1 MSADQSA
8 AAAAPSESPP
18 RTQWFDLA
26 SILTCTLAW
35 GTTWYA
41 ITLQLGVV
49 DPVVSI
55 VYRFALASALLFGW
69 GALRGERLQ
78 LNRAQHLAALGV
90 GLFTFA
96 IDYAFVY
103 WAEERVTSA
112 VVAVVFAAMAFVNL
126 AVFRIAFGQRAPLM
140 AWGAAGLGVVGVAL
154 LSWEEIVA
162 ANMSARALTGVGL
175 TLAGVFAASIG
186 NIYARRGEMA
196 GAGVVAST
204 GWAMGYGAALLA
216 VFALAT
222 GKTWAFE
229 FTAPYIL
236 SLLHLSVVGSVIA
249 FALYYGL
256 ARRRGYA
263 TASYISALTPP
274 LAMFVS
280 AVFEAKSWGALA
292 LGGVVLVLLGQ
303 VLLLRSKRAA

>member
-1 MSADQSA
+1 MSAESA
-8 AAAAPSESPP
+8 TTPAMESPQ

-26 SILTCTLAW
+26 AIVVCTLAW
-35 GTTWYA
+35 GTTWFA
-41 ITLQLGVV
+41 ITKQLGVV

-55 VYRFALASALLFGW
+55 TYRFALAALLLFAW
-69 GALRGERLQ
+69 GAVRRERLS
-78 LNRAQHLAALGV
+78 LNPAQHLAAFGV
-90 GLFTFA
+90 GFFTFA
-96 IDYAFVY
+96 VDYSFVY

-126 AVFRIAFGQRAPLM
+126 VVFRVAFGQRAPLL
-140 AWGAAGLGVVGVAL
+140 AWSAAGLGVLGVGL
-154 LSWEEIVA
+154 LSWEEIISA
-162 ANMSARALTGVGL
+162 ELGARALAGVGL
-175 TLAGVFAASIG
+175 TLAGVFSAAIG
-186 NIYARRGEMA
+186 NVYARRGELA
-196 GAGVVAST
+196 GAGVIAST
-204 GWAMGYGAALLA
+204 GWSMAYGAAMLA
-216 VFALAT
+216 VFAIAT

-236 SLLHLSVVGSVIA
+236 SLLHLSLVGSVIA

-280 AVFEAKSWGALA
+280 ALFEDKSWGLFALS
-292 LGGVVLVLLGQ
+292 GVVLVLAGQ
-303 VLLLRSKRAA
+303 VLVLRSKRAA

>member
-1 MSADQSA
+1 MSANESA
-8 AAAAPSESPP
+8 ASLSVESPQ

-26 SILTCTLAW
+26 AIVVCTLAW
-35 GTTWYA
+35 GTTWFA
-41 ITLQLGVV
+41 ITKQLGVV

-55 VYRFALASALLFGW
+55 TYRFALAAALLFAW
-69 GALRGERLQ
+69 GALRRESLA
-78 LNRAQHLAALGV
+78 LNRAQHLAAFGV
-90 GLFTFA
+90 GFFTFA
-96 IDYAFVY
+96 VDYSFVY

-126 AVFRIAFGQRAPLM
+126 VVFRIAFGQRAPLL
-140 AWGAAGLGVVGVAL
+140 AWAAAGLGVLGVGS
-154 LSWEEIVA
+154 LSWDEIV
-162 ANMSARALTGVGL
+162 SAELGTRALTGIGL
-175 TLAGVFAASIG
+175 TLAGVFSAAIG
-186 NIYARRGEMA
+186 NVYARRGELA
-196 GAGVVAST
+196 GAGVIAST
-204 GWAMGYGAALLA
+204 GWAMAYGAAMLA
-216 VFALAT
+216 VFAVAT

-236 SLLHLSVVGSVIA
+236 SLLHLSLVGSVIA

-280 AVFEAKSWGALA
+280 ALFEDKSWGVFALS
-292 LGGVVLVLLGQ
+292 GVVLVLAGQ
-303 VLLLRSKRAA
+303 VLLLRSKRVA

>member
-1 MSADQSA
+1 MSAEQSA
-8 AAAAPSESPP
+8 TTISDATPP
-18 RTQWFDLA
+18 RTQWLDLA
-26 SILTCTLAW
+26 AIVVCTLAW
-35 GTTWYA
+35 GTTWFA

-55 VYRFALASALLFGW
+55 TYRFALAAALLFAW
-69 GALRGERLQ
+69 GALRRERLM
-78 LNRAQHLAALGV
+78 LSRAQHLAAFGV

-96 IDYAFVY
+96 IDYSFVY

-112 VVAVVFAAMAFVNL
+112 VVAVVFAAMAFMNL
-126 AVFRIAFGQRAPLM
+126 VVFRFVFGQRAPLM
-140 AWGAAGLGVVGVAL
+140 AWAAAGLGVIGVAL
-154 LSWEEIVA
+154 LSWEEIA
-162 ANMSARALTGVGL
+162 SANMSTRALAGIGL
-175 TLAGVFAASIG
+175 TLAGVFSAAIG
-186 NIYARRGEMA
+186 NVYARRGELA
-196 GAGVVAST
+196 GAGVIAST
-204 GWAMGYGAALLA
+204 GWAMAYGAALLA
-216 VFALAT
+216 IFAVAT
-222 GKTWAFE
+222 GKAWAFE
-229 FTAPYIL
+229 FTAPYVL

-274 LAMFVS
+274 LAMLVS
-280 AVFEAKSWGALA
+280 ATLEDKSWGLFA

>member
-1 MSADQSA
+1 MSAEQSA
-8 AAAAPSESPP
+8 ATISDKTAP
-18 RTQWFDLA
+18 RAQWFDLV
-26 SILTCTLAW
+26 SIIVCTLAW
-35 GTTWYA
+35 GTTWFA

-55 VYRFALASALLFGW
+55 TYRFAFAALLLFAW
-69 GALRGERLQ
+69 GALRRERLM
-78 LNRAQHLAALGV
+78 LNRAQHFAAFGV

-126 AVFRIAFGQRAPLM
+126 AVFRVAFGQRAPLL
-140 AWGAAGLGVVGVAL
+140 AWAAAGLGVIGVGL
-154 LSWEEIVA
+154 LSWEEIVTS
-162 ANMSARALTGVGL
+162 NMSQRALAGIGL
-175 TLAGVFAASIG
+175 TLAGVFAAAIG
-186 NIYARRGEMA
+186 NVYARRGELA
-196 GAGVVAST
+196 GAGVIAST

-216 VFALAT
+216 IFAVAT

-229 FTAPYIL
+229 FTTPYIL

-280 AVFEAKSWGALA
+280 AMLEDKSWGLLA
-292 LGGVVLVLLGQ
+292 LGGIVLVLMGQ
-303 VLLLRSKRAA
+303 VLLLRSKSAA

>member
-1 MSADQSA
+1 MSADESA
-8 AAAAPSESPP
+8 TTPTAESPQ
-18 RTQWFDLA
+18 RTQWIDLA
-26 SILTCTLAW
+26 AIVVCTLAW
-35 GTTWYA
+35 GTTWFA
-41 ITLQLGVV
+41 ITKQLGVV

-55 VYRFALASALLFGW
+55 AYRFALAAALLFAW
-69 GALRGERLQ
+69 GTLRRERLT
-78 LNRAQHLAALGV
+78 LNRAQHLAAFGV

-96 IDYAFVY
+96 IDYSFVY

-126 AVFRIAFGQRAPLM
+126 IVFRVALGLRAPLLSW
-140 AWGAAGLGVVGVAL
+140 AAAGLGVIGVGL
-154 LSWEEIVA
+154 LSWEEI
-162 ANMSARALTGVGL
+162 ANSHMSTRALAGIGL
-175 TLAGVFAASIG
+175 TLAGVFSAAIG
-186 NIYARRGEMA
+186 NVFARRGEMA
-196 GAGVVAST
+196 GAGVIAST
-204 GWAMGYGAALLA
+204 GWAMAYGAAMLA
-216 VFALAT
+216 VFASVT

-229 FTAPYIL
+229 FTAPYML
-236 SLLHLSVVGSVIA
+236 SLLHLSLVGSVIA

-280 AVFEAKSWGALA
+280 ALFEDKSWGVLA
-292 LGGVVLVLLGQ
+292 LSGVVLVLAGQ

>member
-1 MSADQSA
+1 MSADDSA
-8 AAAAPSESPP
+8 TTVELDTTP
-18 RTQWFDLA
+18 RSQWFDLA
-26 SILTCTLAW
+26 AIVVCTLAW
-35 GTTWYA
+35 GTTWFA
-41 ITLQLGVV
+41 ITKQLGVV

-55 VYRFALASALLFGW
+55 TYRFALAAVLLFAW
-69 GALRGERLQ
+69 GALRGEVLS
-78 LNRAQHLAALGV
+78 LTRAQHFAAFGV

-96 IDYAFVY
+96 VDYSFVY

-126 AVFRIAFGQRAPLM
+126 VVFRFAFGQRAPLL
-140 AWGAAGLGVVGVAL
+140 AWGAGVLGVIGVGL
-154 LSWEEIVA
+154 LSWEEIVT
-162 ANMSARALTGVGL
+162 ANMSSRALTGVAL
-175 TLAGVFAASIG
+175 TLAGVVSAAIG
-186 NIYARRGEMA
+186 NVFARRGELA
-196 GAGVVAST
+196 GAGVIAST
-204 GWAMGYGAALLA
+204 GWAMGYGAAMLA
-216 VFALAT
+216 VFAVLT

-280 AVFEAKSWGALA
+280 ALFEDKSWGVLA
-292 LGGVVLVLLGQ
+292 LGGVVLVLAGQ

>member
-1 MSADQSA
+1 MSADHSA
-8 AAAAPSESPP
+8 SDSVIADAPRS
-18 RTQWFDLA
+18 QWSDLA
-26 SILTCTLAW
+26 AIVVCTLAW
-35 GTTWYA
+35 GTTWFA
-41 ITLQLGVV
+41 ITKQLGVV

-55 VYRFALASALLFGW
+55 TYRFALAAALLFAW
-69 GALRGERLQ
+69 GALRGEKLT
-78 LNRAQHLAALGV
+78 LNRAQHVAAFGV

-96 IDYAFVY
+96 VDYSFVY

-126 AVFRIAFGQRAPLM
+126 VVFRFAFGQRAPLL
-140 AWGAAGLGVVGVAL
+140 AWGAGALGVIGVGL
-154 LSWEEIVA
+154 LSWEEIVTSH
-162 ANMSARALTGVGL
+162 MSTRALTGVAL
-175 TLAGVFAASIG
+175 TLAGVFAAAIG
-186 NIYARRGEMA
+186 NVYARRAELA
-196 GAGVVAST
+196 GAGVIAST

-216 VFALAT
+216 VFAVLT

-249 FALYYGL
+249 FVLYYGL

-280 AVFEAKSWGALA
+280 AMFEDKSWGVFA
-292 LGGVVLVLLGQ
+292 LGGVVLVLAGQ